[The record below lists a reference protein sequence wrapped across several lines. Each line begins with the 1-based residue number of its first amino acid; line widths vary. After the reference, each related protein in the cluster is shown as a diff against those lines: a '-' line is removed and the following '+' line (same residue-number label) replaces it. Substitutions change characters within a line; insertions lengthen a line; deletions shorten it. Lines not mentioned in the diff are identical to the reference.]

1 MITLSVQVSR
11 VCMSTQNRWL
21 PYMLVF
27 ELWPTLVIK
36 EDDSS
41 ESTGWRSAGRQI
53 PLPLYSPSQ
62 MMATVVFSG
71 HHSLCGLRYRQL
83 KFGPFPKGLW
93 PIVPRNRD
101 LPPAKQKHAISSWS
115 SGPGVLALRW
125 WIEQLRFP
133 IFIRTLSLQGN
144 PRAEFCG
151 TPHFT
156 SHHRIAQ
163 RGKLKA

>member
-1 MITLSVQVSR
+1 M
-11 VCMSTQNRWL
+11 
-21 PYMLVF
+21 
-27 ELWPTLVIK
+27 IK

-41 ESTGWRSAGRQI
+41 ESSGWRNAGWQM

-62 MMATVVFSG
+62 MMASVVFSG
-71 HHSLCGLRYRQL
+71 HHSICGLRYRHL

-101 LPPAKQKHAISSWS
+101 LPSAKQKLPIISLS

-133 IFIRTLSLQGN
+133 NFGPKWSLSGH
-144 PRAEFCG
+144 PRGEFCG